1 MSSDPLL
8 EPRPHKSNEKVN
20 EPKKHR
26 TNKEKNMAQLIKQAK
41 AIRSEMKFDFQGQ
54 SYSIPYVIEER
65 FIIDSQLCQGGF
77 GCIF

>member
-1 MSSDPLL
+1 
-8 EPRPHKSNEKVN
+8 
-20 EPKKHR
+20 
-26 TNKEKNMAQLIKQAK
+26 MAQLIKQAK